1 MLKGASNVQQIILGE
16 SSKIITFRCHKYSIL
31 KFTQHQESMTKFK
44 LQSKVIGSNLF
55 ALLKFGNAIF

>member
-16 SSKIITFRCHKYSIL
+16 SSKIITFRYHKYSIL
-31 KFTQHQESMTKFK
+31 KFTHQESMTKFK